1 LRASAAP
8 VEEQFTVAPKAERSR
23 MSDIRKIARCLVTGT
38 IYDGVIE
45 GSDFVYADGR
55 VAVDHVRVL
64 APCVPTKII
73 GVGRNYADH
82 AAEMNNPLP
91 TEPLLF
97 LKPPSALNHHDG
109 EVVYPVQSRHV
120 DFEGELAVVIAVRC
134 KNVQRGDAPSVV
146 LGYTICNDFTARDLQ
161 RSDNQWARAKG
172 FDGFA
177 PLGQCIVSGIDPS
190 ALNLQTYLNGSLKQ
204 DAHTSALIFSIPTL
218 IEYISAAFTLEPGD
232 VITTGTPAGVGTV
245 QPGDVVEVRID
256 KIGVLRNRIVAAIAR
271 ETRPR

>member
-1 LRASAAP
+1 
-8 VEEQFTVAPKAERSR
+8 

-109 EVVYPVQSRHV
+109 DVIYPVQSRQV
-120 DFEGELAVVIAVRC
+120 DYEGELAVVVGVRC
-134 KNVQRGDAPSVV
+134 KNVQRVDAASVI
-146 LGYTICNDFTARDLQ
+146 LGYTMCNDFTARDLQ
-161 RSDNQWARAKG
+161 RTDNQWARAKG

-177 PLGQCIVSGIDPS
+177 PLGPCIVSGIDPS
-190 ALNLQTYLNGSLKQ
+190 ALRLQTFLNGSLKQ
-204 DAHTSALIFSIPTL
+204 EARTNTLIFSIPTL

-232 VITTGTPAGVGTV
+232 VVTTGTPAGVGAV
-245 QPGDVVEVRID
+245 QPGDVVEVRVD
-256 KIGVLRNRIVAAIAR
+256 EIGVLRNRIVAAIAR